1 VASLIPALDGRA
13 LVLASGSPRRREL
26 LTRLG
31 LDFIVVTPDVDETPR
46 LDEPAVALVAR
57 LAADKAAAVAAR
69 HPGAIVIGA
78 DTAVVVGGSTL
89 GKPADIDD
97 ARRMLRALGGRS
109 HDVHTGVAVAADG
122 AVRTASTVS
131 TVTFAALT
139 ADEIEWY
146 VATGEPFDK
155 AGGYALQGAGGAFV
169 AGVEGSVSGVLGLPL
184 DVTVDLLRAVSGRTP
199 GSVVHA
205 DEDRC

>member
-1 VASLIPALDGRA
+1 
-13 LVLASGSPRRREL
+13 
-26 LTRLG
+26 
-31 LDFIVVTPDVDETPR
+31 
-46 LDEPAVALVAR
+46 
-57 LAADKAAAVAAR
+57 
-69 HPGAIVIGA
+69 
-78 DTAVVVGGSTL
+78 
-89 GKPADIDD
+89 
-97 ARRMLRALGGRS
+97 MLRALGGRS
-109 HDVHTGVAVAADG
+109 HDVHSGVAVAADG

-155 AGGYALQGAGGAFV
+155 AGGYDLQGAGGAFV